1 MPSLVGSEMCIRDSI
16 FSCLLNGCNPQP
28 SREHVSQL
36 TATLSCTSPAPG
48 HIKLLPSPSSRLLRL
63 NLSCYHAVVGI
74 RVSPPRPL
82 LLWSIPLPTFVI
94 QYTVLYISIL
104 CPESTIRG
112 SILFPPLPLLLTPS
126 PSPPV
131 SLVIIRSRRRS
142 EATTSLRYQMV
153 ACVQV
158 PVRKY
163 PDRLPTAWGYLSKLF
178 ERSEFLIDTSQKK
191 SLRVCLCAR
200 VHACSTNL
208 GFSVRSANRIR
219 PVSYTHLTLPTICSV

>member
-1 MPSLVGSEMCIRDSI
+1 MGSEMCIRDRFYHI
-16 FSCLLNGCNPQP
+16 FPCLLNGGNPQP

-36 TATLSCTSPAPG
+36 TATLSCASPLPG
-48 HIKLLPSPSSRLLRL
+48 YITLLQSPSPRLLRL
-63 NLSCYHAVVGI
+63 ILNCYLAVVGI

-82 LLWSIPLPTFVI
+82 LLWSIPLLTFMI
-94 QYTVLYISIL
+94 QYRVLYTPIL
-104 CPESTIRG
+104 LCSESTIRE

-131 SLVIIRSRRRS
+131 SLVILRSRRRS
-142 EATTSLRYQMV
+142 EATTSLHYQMV

-219 PVSYTHLTLPTICSV
+219 PKHGIPLPV